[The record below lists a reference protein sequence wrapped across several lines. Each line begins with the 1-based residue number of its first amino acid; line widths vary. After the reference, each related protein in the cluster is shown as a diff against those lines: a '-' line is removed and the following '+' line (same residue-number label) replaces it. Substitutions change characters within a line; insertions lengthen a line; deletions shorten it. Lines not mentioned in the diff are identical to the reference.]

1 MPDGAV
7 APQVCRWQR
16 SILTAVA
23 LWAATRLTFLVVG
36 IYSARLSG
44 SSVAWLGM
52 WTRWDSGYYLSI
64 AGQGYQPPSV
74 LTGLESGQSNV
85 NFFPMLPILI
95 ALFHLVI
102 PSVRLAGLM
111 AANVSLLIAAI
122 ALHRLANRRCS
133 LAAADWAVI
142 SLMTLPGSFAL
153 SAPLSES
160 VFLAFS
166 ILAASLVPAR
176 NNAAALFSALLTIT
190 RWTGILQGLG
200 LALDWLTDRIRG
212 RDASYQRLLAV
223 CLVPV
228 PLLLFLGY
236 MFYLTGDALAPLHS
250 NFAFWHQR
258 FGVPFQSLVV
268 FVHTGQPRLELQSA
282 LALLLVTITLSQ
294 MRMFTPGEV
303 FFVIASIA
311 SFASSDAASASLVRY
326 TIGLYPVHLAIGR
339 LCGHIQAMRILLLC
353 LAMIGAAIAV
363 FWFQGSDVYV

>member
-133 LAAADWAVI
+133 LAAAD
-142 SLMTLPGSFAL
+142 
-153 SAPLSES
+153 
-160 VFLAFS
+160 
-166 ILAASLVPAR
+166 
-176 NNAAALFSALLTIT
+176 
-190 RWTGILQGLG
+190 
-200 LALDWLTDRIRG
+200 
-212 RDASYQRLLAV
+212 
-223 CLVPV
+223 
-228 PLLLFLGY
+228 
-236 MFYLTGDALAPLHS
+236 
-250 NFAFWHQR
+250 
-258 FGVPFQSLVV
+258 
-268 FVHTGQPRLELQSA
+268 
-282 LALLLVTITLSQ
+282 
-294 MRMFTPGEV
+294 
-303 FFVIASIA
+303 
-311 SFASSDAASASLVRY
+311 
-326 TIGLYPVHLAIGR
+326 
-339 LCGHIQAMRILLLC
+339 
-353 LAMIGAAIAV
+353 
-363 FWFQGSDVYV
+363 